1 MRTRKTTL
9 RAPRTL
15 LTDADNILG
24 SAGGLAA
31 SLRIAVGMYG
41 QRKRG
46 RLLVEAF
53 ERDRLPAPPDAESW
67 MVSEDAPGRLHV
79 SALGRV
85 RDEHLAQRQSP
96 AASHEQAHRAH
107 GRAGDQ

>member
-1 MRTRKTTL
+1 MRTRKATL
-9 RAPRTL
+9 RSPRTL
-15 LTDADNILG
+15 PTDAENILG
-24 SAGGLAA
+24 SPGGLAA

-53 ERDRLPAPPDAESW
+53 ERDGLPAPPDAESW
-67 MVSEDAPGRLHV
+67 MVSEDAPGRLRAR
-79 SALGRV
+79 ALGRV
-85 RDEHLAQRQSP
+85 RDEHLAQRQNP
-96 AASHEQAHRAH
+96 AASHEQIHRAL